1 MVVTYNTS
9 AGQVAVVNV
18 IEFAEILYKLNE
30 HKISD
35 IIATNAIDVA
45 VLGVQ
50 KKKIKREEDP
60 VIEFMVLEDDMV
72 FGGAAF
78 GNNSPNIT
86 HDSSYKRVK
95 IPLKEVAHDDIVAA
109 IAAQMVEKTVP
120 YQMYS
125 IPQDHQ
131 EAYEI
136 IAINAI
142 ENFVNPT
149 HVIHIKPNLV
159 IAVDIEN
166 LKLKV
171 IDDSGTIRMAVYSD
185 KVSDWKALEIP

>member
-9 AGQVAVVNV
+9 AGQVAIVNV

-60 VIEFMVLEDDMV
+60 VIEFVVLEDDMV
-72 FGGAAF
+72 FGGSSF
-78 GNNSPNIT
+78 QIG

-95 IPLKEVAHDDIVAA
+95 IPLKEVIHDDIVAA

-125 IPQDHQ
+125 VPQDNQ

-136 IAINAI
+136 IAINAM

-159 IAVDIEN
+159 IAVDIDN

-185 KVSDWKALEIP
+185 KVSDWKALEIPVR